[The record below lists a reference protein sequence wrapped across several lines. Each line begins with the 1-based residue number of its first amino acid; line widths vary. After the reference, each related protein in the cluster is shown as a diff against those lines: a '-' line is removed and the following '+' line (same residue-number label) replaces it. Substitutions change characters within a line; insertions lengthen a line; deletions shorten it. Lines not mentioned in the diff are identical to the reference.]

1 MSRRS
6 KAITQ
11 YDIIDRISKVNT
23 SCQNLIAMLE
33 LYKHSYNDDD
43 PKIAE
48 LNNLL
53 AQIRE
58 IAVEVFSEIKLD
70 IGSIENDD
78 QI

>member
-33 LYKHSYNDDD
+33 LYKYSYNEDD
-43 PKIAE
+43 PKISK

-53 AQIRE
+53 SEIRD
-58 IAVEVFSEIKLD
+58 IAVEVFREIKLD
-70 IGSIENDD
+70 IGSLDKEE
-78 QI
+78 